1 MSSDSSDDEPIAN
14 SLPARRKLLASDRV
28 VAFADGADDALADA
42 VAAAAATGELCVLL
56 NVDLQRLRPRLAARG
71 AKPPAVIDGATAA
84 KARGAL
90 YRGVVAASSWALCAD
105 ALSNTLD
112 VARVTRVVVGE
123 CEHVD
128 AAGGFF
134 LRLFA
139 ERRTGSSRLDAFAG
153 CPVALAREPGAVA
166 AHLCARAAAG
176 AAAPR
181 RAKVFVARV
190 APSAGQ
196 RACEAALEEAAAIC
210 ARDVARTCA
219 HLAGDRPWPAG
230 EWGEFFLGDVS
241 HALRDGRSAFRHSAA
256 ERHLRTLRGMR
267 RLGATLTTDSAFAFL
282 RAVEEVKRQ
291 GLQAEDPPPWLG
303 SDAFEALTANARRRC
318 ADGERPP
325 KWGALADLLR
335 RFSSCASVAILCADE
350 ESRRAVASVLTKG
363 ADRALASLQRQH
375 AVASAAS
382 LPKDPARDLPHQAAL
397 RAELENA
404 LAAPDDDLVVALERS
419 RESVES
425 DALKAAIDAS
435 LEAASKRRSSVD
447 CEDLA
452 RAVALSKRR
461 SSVRDPALA
470 AALAAS
476 LEDGDD
482 GGLQRALALSAAE
495 AGGEVEV
502 VDLLTP
508 PSPRPQVVDLRS
520 PEDLRESAP
529 EDLRSPAAPPL
540 PPARRPRRV
549 AVFARRDLPA
559 LEGFRPALVVVYD
572 GARDLWAAARALRAA
587 RPATKLARVLFAEDS
602 LEARA
607 RRETRA
613 REAAAFR
620 ALAEPR
626 APPPRPAPP
635 PAGAPGVVVDAR
647 ELRSGLPRA
656 LHERGVAV
664 SVETLAVGDY
674 VLSRRHAVERKN
686 VDTGDLDS
694 SLESGRLWTQLRS
707 LEHHYA
713 NPLLLLEF
721 ERKTRPLSLRPLPD
735 SLHARHPV
743 AKLAKCVLEYPNAR
757 LLWSP
762 SAADTP
768 ALFAALAGGGDVDVA
783 GARALKDEQD
793 FHRRALE
800 KLPGVA
806 KAPAAKRAF
815 LFESDLCL
823 ADLATLTQ
831 DELGALLGPEA
842 AAELAA
848 FLDRD
853 LRGGLRE
860 HEANVVDGER
870 PPKRPRKRR

>member
-14 SLPARRKLLASDRV
+14 SLPARRKLLASRDRV

-112 VARVTRVVVGE
+112 VARVKRVVVGE

-139 ERRTGSSRLDAFAG
+139 GRAPAASA
-153 CPVALAREPGAVA
+153 PG
-166 AHLCARAAAG
+166 L
-176 AAAPR
+176 P
-181 RAKVFVARV
+181 
-190 APSAGQ
+190 
-196 RACEAALEEAAAIC
+196 
-210 ARDVARTCA
+210 
-219 HLAGDRPWPAG
+219 
-230 EWGEFFLGDVS
+230 
-241 HALRDGRSAFRHSAA
+241 ALRDSRSAFRHSAA

-291 GLQAEDPPPWLG
+291 GLQSEDPPPWLG
-303 SDAFEALTANARRRC
+303 SDAFEKLTANARRRC

-325 KWGALADLLR
+325 KWGALAALLA
-335 RFSSCASVAILCADE
+335 RFSSRAS
-350 ESRRAVASVLTKG
+350 
-363 ADRALASLQRQH
+363 
-375 AVASAAS
+375 
-382 LPKDPARDLPHQAAL
+382 AAL

-419 RESVES
+419 RESVER

-435 LEAASKRRSSVD
+435 W
-447 CEDLA
+447 
-452 RAVALSKRR
+452 
-461 SSVRDPALA
+461 
-470 AALAAS
+470 
-476 LEDGDD
+476 
-482 GGLQRALALSAAE
+482 
-495 AGGEVEV
+495 
-502 VDLLTP
+502 
-508 PSPRPQVVDLRS
+508 
-520 PEDLRESAP
+520 
-529 EDLRSPAAPPL
+529 
-540 PPARRPRRV
+540 RRP
-549 AVFARRDLPA
+549 
-559 LEGFRPALVVVYD
+559 
-572 GARDLWAAARALRAA
+572 
-587 RPATKLARVLFAEDS
+587 
-602 LEARA
+602 
-607 RRETRA
+607 
-613 REAAAFR
+613 
-620 ALAEPR
+620 
-626 APPPRPAPP
+626 
-635 PAGAPGVVVDAR
+635 PG
-647 ELRSGLPRA
+647 GLPRA

-793 FHRRALE
+793 FHRRALA

-815 LFESDLCL
+815 LLESDLCL
-823 ADLATLTQ
+823 ADLATLTR

-842 AAELAA
+842 AEELAA

>member
-14 SLPARRKLLASDRV
+14 SLPARRKLLASRDRV

-112 VARVTRVVVGE
+112 VARVKRVVVGE

-139 ERRTGSSRLDAFAG
+139 ERRAPAARLDACAG

-166 AHLCARAAAG
+166 AHLAARRWRK
-176 AAAPR
+176 R
-181 RAKVFVARV
+181 RHLRWA
-190 APSAGQ
+190 S
-196 RACEAALEEAAAIC
+196 
-210 ARDVARTCA
+210 RTCA

-291 GLQAEDPPPWLG
+291 GLQSEDPPPWLG

-325 KWGALADLLR
+325 KWGALAALLA

-350 ESRRAVASVLTKG
+350 GSQRAVASVLAKG
-363 ADRALASLQRQH
+363 ADAALASLKRQH

-435 LEAASKRRSSVD
+435 W
-447 CEDLA
+447 
-452 RAVALSKRR
+452 
-461 SSVRDPALA
+461 
-470 AALAAS
+470 
-476 LEDGDD
+476 
-482 GGLQRALALSAAE
+482 
-495 AGGEVEV
+495 
-502 VDLLTP
+502 
-508 PSPRPQVVDLRS
+508 
-520 PEDLRESAP
+520 
-529 EDLRSPAAPPL
+529 
-540 PPARRPRRV
+540 RRP
-549 AVFARRDLPA
+549 
-559 LEGFRPALVVVYD
+559 
-572 GARDLWAAARALRAA
+572 
-587 RPATKLARVLFAEDS
+587 
-602 LEARA
+602 
-607 RRETRA
+607 
-613 REAAAFR
+613 
-620 ALAEPR
+620 
-626 APPPRPAPP
+626 PP
-635 PAGAPGVVVDAR
+635 PAGAPCVAVDAR

-735 SLHARHPV
+735 ALHARHPV

-793 FHRRALE
+793 FHRRALA

-815 LFESDLCL
+815 LLESDLCL
-823 ADLATLTQ
+823 ADLATLTR

-842 AAELAA
+842 AEELAA